1 MSKEL
6 IKNIG
11 LGVAALLVVCN
22 TVRISKLSHSKH
34 RPSGHA
40 KNALIETA
48 KSRGPRMG
56 ARSSEGRG
64 PRMGS
69 RSSEGRGSWKQGK
82 PSHEKGSKKG
92 KGDK

>member
-11 LGVAALLVVCN
+11 LGVVALLVVCN
-22 TVRISKLSHSKH
+22 TVSISKLSHSNH
-34 RPSGHA
+34 RSSGYA
-40 KNALIETA
+40 KKALVEN
-48 KSRGPRMG
+48 
-56 ARSSEGRG
+56 ARSRG

-69 RSSEGRGSWKQGK
+69 RSSEGRGSWRQGQS
-82 PSHEKGSKKG
+82 SHEKGSRKG

>member
-11 LGVAALLVVCN
+11 LGVVALLVVCN
-22 TVRISKLSHSKH
+22 TVSISKLSHSNH
-34 RPSGHA
+34 
-40 KNALIETA
+40 
-48 KSRGPRMG
+48 
-56 ARSSEGRG
+56 RSSGYAKKAWVDTARGRG

-82 PSHEKGSKKG
+82 PSHEKGPKKG